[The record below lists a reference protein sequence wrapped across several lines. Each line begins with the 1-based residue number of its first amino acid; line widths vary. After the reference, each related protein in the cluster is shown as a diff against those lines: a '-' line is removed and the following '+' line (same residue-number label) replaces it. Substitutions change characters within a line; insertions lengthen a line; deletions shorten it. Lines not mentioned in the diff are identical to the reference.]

1 MPLSPATCSLETQHK
16 PFFFSQHLAV
26 LAERSP
32 EQQCLHRGQLTTA
45 EKVWDDVLRAATWM
59 QRNGVE
65 RGTVV
70 FFGLSADHPD
80 AQTLLM
86 AASHVGAAVS
96 LAPSHASATRLAE
109 IASQISPAC
118 LFLDAGTASFRA
130 HLEGTLTVWMTP
142 GLSGGDWDEVE
153 LEELFSTAPA
163 WGLPFPGQTDDT
175 ALMLF
180 GEQENSPAD
189 VWTHRRLGE
198 SGNDGMSSRL
208 HGDSS
213 VLGLP
218 A

>member
-1 MPLSPATCSLETQHK
+1 MPLSPRTASLEIQHK
-16 PFFFSQHLAV
+16 PFFFSQRLAA
-26 LAERSP
+26 LAEKSP
-32 EQQCLHRGQLTTA
+32 EHQCLHRGQLTTA

-80 AQTLLM
+80 SQTLLM
-86 AASHVGAAVS
+86 AASHVGATVS
-96 LAPSHASATRLAE
+96 LAPPHASPTRLAE
-109 IASQISPAC
+109 IANQVSPAC

-130 HLEGTLTVWMTP
+130 HLEGTLTVWMSP

-153 LEELFSTAPA
+153 LEEVFSTAPA

-180 GEQENSPAD
+180 GEQENTPAD

-198 SGNDGMSSRL
+198 SSPEGVDSRL
-208 HGDSS
+208 RGDSS
-213 VLGLP
+213 ALSLP

>member
-1 MPLSPATCSLETQHK
+1 MPLSPATFSLENKHK
-16 PFFFSQHLAV
+16 PFFFSQHLAD
-26 LAERSP
+26 LAEKSP
-32 EQQCLHRGQLTTA
+32 EKQCLHRGQLTTA

-65 RGTVV
+65 RGNVV

-86 AASHVGAAVS
+86 AASHVGATVS
-96 LAPSHASATRLAE
+96 LAPPHATHARLAE

-142 GLSGGDWDEVE
+142 GLSGGEWDEVE
-153 LEELFSTAPA
+153 LDEVFSTAPA

-180 GEQENSPAD
+180 GECENTPAD

-198 SGNDGMSSRL
+198 SSHEGTASRL

-213 VLGLP
+213 VLTLP